1 MPNSIEAQ
9 LATLTALVQ
18 HIDKRAEEERK
29 ERRDAMAATELT
41 RQAVS
46 AELHD
51 LRHGQADVL
60 RRLDKVEPVADLV
73 NSFKAKMAGGLLVL
87 GTIGTLLWTGGLF
100 FKDIIIG
107 WWFP

>member
-1 MPNSIEAQ
+1 MHDSIEAQ
-9 LATLTALVQ
+9 LATLTVLVQ

-60 RRLDKVEPVADLV
+60 RRLNKVEPVADLV
-73 NSFKAKMAGGLLVL
+73 HSFKAKMAGAMLVI
-87 GTIGTLLWTGGLF
+87 GVIGTLGLAGLTF
-100 FKDIIIG
+100 FKDVILA